1 MTVVG
6 SRRIGTAALV
16 AGIVVLLVTVASQVG
31 LGPGDF
37 ATVAALGLLSS
48 CFCLVAA
55 VRWRTGLAWAGLG
68 LSLLPVV
75 LLVFFLAVSDG

>member
-1 MTVVG
+1 MG
-6 SRRIGTAALV
+6 SRRVGAAALV
-16 AGIVVLLVTVASQVG
+16 AGIVVLLVTLASQVG

-48 CFCLVAA
+48 CCCLVAA
-55 VRWRTGLAWAGLG
+55 VRWRTGPAAWAGLG